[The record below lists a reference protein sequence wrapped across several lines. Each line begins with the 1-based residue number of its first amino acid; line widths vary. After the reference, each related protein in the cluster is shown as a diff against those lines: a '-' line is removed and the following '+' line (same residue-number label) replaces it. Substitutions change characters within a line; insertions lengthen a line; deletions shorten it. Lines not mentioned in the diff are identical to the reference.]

1 MFCRLVEVIADKSSM
16 FGGEIRMRS
25 DTERSL
31 LSGVPAPHN
40 SFRESRPEEV
50 PDLESSSGSTST
62 KCILYAA
69 LCLS

>member
-25 DTERSL
+25 NTERSF

-40 SFRESRPEEV
+40 LSRESHPEEV

-62 KCILYAA
+62 KYILYAA
-69 LCLS
+69 LYLS